1 MCYFCMMAEEF
12 HRFSILSLSGI
23 QIFTL
28 AGKPMKV
35 RDEFLNM
42 DGQGCPSF
50 GQKCIIGFH
59 KAVLKLFLSNTIIT
73 LSISSLITAF
83 YKGK

>member
-1 MCYFCMMAEEF
+1 
-12 HRFSILSLSGI
+12 
-23 QIFTL
+23 
-28 AGKPMKV
+28 MKV